1 MSRGYSRC
9 LWCNLNKPVHVG
21 KIFMCGYTSKSQLS
35 ARLVLMVA
43 AAAVVAGL
51 VVNVTEFVATVIAQV
66 SREPI

>member
-1 MSRGYSRC
+1 
-9 LWCNLNKPVHVG
+9 
-21 KIFMCGYTSKSQLS
+21 MCGYASKSQLS